1 LLDPPPL
8 FFPRDL
14 LPRDFSPA
22 ICMIMACAPKLH
34 VLQTIKGYRMQGKIL
49 VTGGAGYI
57 GSHVV
62 YSLCDAGYDVVIFD
76 NMSLGRRENIDPR
89 AHFIEGDI
97 LSVEDLNE
105 AFDRD
110 IQVVFHFAAWKAAG
124 ESMSVPEKYA
134 HNNISG
140 TISLLDRMV
149 AYKVRNLV
157 FSSSAAV
164 YGDPLFLPVDEN
176 HPTNPANYYGYTKLA
191 IEHNLEWF
199 DRLKGIRYAA
209 LRYFN
214 ATGYDVNGRVRGK
227 EKNPANLCPVVMEV
241 AAGIRN
247 GMQVYG
253 EDYDTA
259 DGTCIRDYIH
269 VSDLADAHLK
279 AMDYL
284 LAQKKSLVTNLG
296 TGTGHS
302 VLEMIQTAR
311 EVTGR
316 DIPYEIVD
324 RRPGDTQ
331 ELVASSDQ
339 AFKVLN
345 WRARYSDLRTIFETM
360 ARVYLNS

>member
-1 LLDPPPL
+1 
-8 FFPRDL
+8 
-14 LPRDFSPA
+14 
-22 ICMIMACAPKLH
+22 MMK
-34 VLQTIKGYRMQGKIL
+34 GKIL

-62 YSLCDAGYDVVIFD
+62 YSLCDIGYDVVIFD
-76 NMSLGRRENIDPR
+76 NMSLGRQENIDQR
-89 AHFIEGDI
+89 AQFIEGDI
-97 LSVEDLNE
+97 LSLEDLNK
-105 AFDRD
+105 AFDRN

-149 AYKVRNLV
+149 AYDVRNIV

-164 YGDPLFLPVDEN
+164 YGNPLFLPVDEK

-191 IEHNLEWF
+191 IEQNLEWF

-214 ATGYDVNGRVRGK
+214 ATGYDVNGRIRGK
-227 EKNPANLCPVVMEV
+227 EKNPANLCPVLMEV

-247 GMQVYG
+247 GMQVFG
-253 EDYDTA
+253 NDYDTA

-284 LAQKKSLVTNLG
+284 ITQNKSLVTNLG
-296 TGTGHS
+296 TGTGYS
-302 VLEMIQTAR
+302 VLEMIQNASK
-311 EVTGR
+311 VTGCN
-316 DIPYEIVD
+316 IPYEIVG
-324 RRPGDTQ
+324 RRGGDTP
-331 ELVASSDQ
+331 ELVASSEQ
-339 AFKVLN
+339 AFKLLN
-345 WRARYSDLRTIFETM
+345 WQARYSDLRTIFETM
-360 ARVYLNS
+360 AGVYLNS